1 MPTRTNAARDTNPSG
16 TGAPPRAPSNSY
28 RDSTLNIFAL
38 LLAFRIVNAL
48 TLRSFFQPDEF
59 FQSLEPAWQLAFGPA
74 SNAWITWEWRS
85 QLRSSLHPALFA
97 AVYRVAAHVAD
108 FCGLTLPAK
117 AELLLAAPKVTQAV
131 SAALLDCYTW
141 KLAEKVYGRGSR
153 TALTTLALSVCS
165 PWQWFCATRTLSNC
179 LETTITSVAI
189 YYWPWQG
196 AATAS
201 KGQTQIAHHD
211 LGSLSELRLSLL
223 LAALACILRPT
234 NALIWLSVS
243 VPALWQ
249 ASHRLRYVLVR
260 EILICGS
267 AVLVLSVATDRL
279 YYRVWTLPPLRFL
292 YFNIAQ
298 SLAVF
303 YGRNR
308 GDYYLTEGLPLL
320 LTTSSPFA
328 VVGLWQSLRG
338 LEPRSPAKGDSPG
351 NTAASGQDTAGSQI
365 LSRLS
370 WTVIVM
376 TATLSLI
383 SHKEVRF
390 LYPVLPFLHII
401 AARPLSKFLPPRAA
415 LSHKAVVLF
424 LLAVNILLA
433 GYASQ
438 VHQRGVIDV
447 LAYLR
452 HKHETRNSLLY
463 VHGNSDSNV
472 AAVTNTTVGFL
483 MPCHSTPWRSHI
495 IYPEIS
501 AWALTC
507 EPPIDIPLSQRSTYL
522 DEADKFYI
530 KPGPVA
536 WLRAN
541 MEDVQTIKASGSRS
555 GQHWMRQDPKFKRKY
570 RREWPQNLVFF
581 EQLEGTLKEY
591 LEGTRYQ
598 ECWRGFNSHFHDDS
612 RRTGDVVVWCLDGV

>member
-1 MPTRTNAARDTNPSG
+1 MQGSIAGLCVLCRLPCPRSPDHNPTD
-16 TGAPPRAPSNSY
+16 
-28 RDSTLNIFAL
+28 D
-38 LLAFRIVNAL
+38 
-48 TLRSFFQPDEF
+48 
-59 FQSLEPAWQLAFGPA
+59 A
-74 SNAWITWEWRS
+74 S
-85 QLRSSLHPALFA
+85 
-97 AVYRVAAHVAD
+97 
-108 FCGLTLPAK
+108 
-117 AELLLAAPKVTQAV
+117 
-131 SAALLDCYTW
+131 
-141 KLAEKVYGRGSR
+141 
-153 TALTTLALSVCS
+153 
-165 PWQWFCATRTLSNC
+165 
-179 LETTITSVAI
+179 
-189 YYWPWQG
+189 
-196 AATAS
+196 
-201 KGQTQIAHHD
+201 
-211 LGSLSELRLSLL
+211 
-223 LAALACILRPT
+223 
-234 NALIWLSVS
+234 
-243 VPALWQ
+243 
-249 ASHRLRYVLVR
+249 
-260 EILICGS
+260 S

-320 LTTSSPFA
+320 LTTSLPFA
-328 VVGLWQSLRG
+328 VVGLWQSMRG

-351 NTAASGQDTAGSQI
+351 NTAASGQYTAGSQI
-365 LSRLS
+365 ISRLS

-390 LYPVLPFLHII
+390 LYPILPFLHII

-463 VHGNSDSNV
+463 VHGNSDSSV

-522 DEADKFYI
+522 DEADEFYI

-541 MEDVQTIKASGSRS
+541 MEDIQTIKASGSRS